1 MCPVNLTHG
10 AVQEKALRYAATLA
24 RSFGAKLY
32 VCHSIENVE
41 PLGTLIEESI
51 ADDLRNLVRDVVSS
65 LSPQLGDA
73 VAPEWESFIVRS
85 NDPSE
90 AITREAADRRIDLI
104 VMCSRR
110 RPLRAALIGST
121 AERVS
126 RSAPCP
132 VLVTHPDGREWMNG
146 KPGPLSLKRVLVAHD
161 FSDYAEMALNY
172 ARLFAQKNNVELHLL
187 HVVSAPS
194 SSEPEIAW
202 TQGVAEGAYH
212 KAARQLQRF
221 VPSEAKRW
229 HEVTTAVR
237 WGKPYREVLD
247 YAKEQQIDLI
257 CMGAHGAGFELQAL
271 FGSNVDRVL
280 RQAPCPVLIAR
291 PLKPSLAATDF

>member
-1 MCPVNLTHG
+1 MCPVDLTHG
-10 AVQEKALRYAATLA
+10 AGQEKTLLYAATLA

-51 ADDLRNLVRDVVSS
+51 EDDLRKLVADVVNS
-65 LSPQLGDA
+65 LSAQVE
-73 VAPEWESFIVRS
+73 VAEPDWESFVVRS

-90 AITREAADRRIDLI
+90 AITREAAERRIDLI

-172 ARLFAQKNNVELHLL
+172 ARQFAQKNDVELHLL
-187 HVVSAPS
+187 HVLSAPL
-194 SSEPEIAW
+194 SSEPELAW

-221 VPSEAKRW
+221 VPAEAKRW

>member
-10 AVQEKALRYAATLA
+10 AGQEKALRYAATLA
-24 RSFGAKLY
+24 RMFEAKLY
-32 VCHSIENVE
+32 VCHSIENAE
-41 PLGTLIEESI
+41 LLGTEIVAATEE
-51 ADDLRNLVRDVVSS
+51 DLRKFVGELMGTFFF
-65 LSPQLGDA
+65 QA
-73 VAPEWESFIVRS
+73 AEAAPDWESFVTS
-85 NDPSE
+85 DNDPSE
-90 AITREAADRRIDLI
+90 AITREAAERRVDLI

-121 AERVS
+121 AERVT

-132 VLVTHPDGREWMNG
+132 VLVTHPDQREWMNG

-172 ARLFAQKNNVELHLL
+172 ARLFAQKNNVDLHLL

-202 TQGVAEGAYH
+202 SPGVAEGAYH

-221 VPSEAKRW
+221 VPLEAKRW

-237 WGKPYREVLD
+237 WGKPYREALD

-291 PLKPSLAATDF
+291 PLKPSLAAQD